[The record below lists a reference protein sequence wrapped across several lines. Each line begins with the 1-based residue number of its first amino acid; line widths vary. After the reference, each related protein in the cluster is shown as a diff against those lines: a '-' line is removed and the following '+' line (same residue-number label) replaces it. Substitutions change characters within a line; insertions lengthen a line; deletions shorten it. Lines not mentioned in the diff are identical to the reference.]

1 MDDNQSTLEKDLH
14 QSIELHHKEVTD
26 LLGDAPNWLIHS
38 GSYLLYGF
46 LVLLLT
52 GAAFI
57 SYPDVVQGT
66 VFIDDLANVEWI
78 TVNSSGQIESFF
90 VENDSLVKRGDTI
103 AILQNPARLNDVR
116 KICSILSN
124 VERYYLTNNTDLLR
138 AFRFDLIMGEMSD
151 AYENFTKAVRNCM
164 SFDDHNYYY
173 QRKTF
178 LQKELA
184 ILNREPEKNELAIL
198 KLEHDIFELSIS
210 HKAEIEKNREQL
222 ELAYEDMVNSI
233 RTWESQ
239 YLIRSRSEG
248 RIVLGEL
255 RALTRMVNKGDTI
268 GSVISCNKGEYVA
281 HIQLEQEQVSGITAG
296 NPVNI
301 RLAKYPEHTYGL
313 LMGEVNSITFV
324 PYNKKYVID
333 ITFPEQ
339 LRTTAKKE
347 IQYEL
352 GLRGEAEII
361 TSSRSVLARIF
372 NPLYSLF
379 RKREG

>member
-1 MDDNQSTLEKDLH
+1 
-14 QSIELHHKEVTD
+14 
-26 LLGDAPNWLIHS
+26 
-38 GSYLLYGF
+38 
-46 LVLLLT
+46 
-52 GAAFI
+52 
-57 SYPDVVQGT
+57 
-66 VFIDDLANVEWI
+66 
-78 TVNSSGQIESFF
+78 
-90 VENDSLVKRGDTI
+90 
-103 AILQNPARLNDVR
+103 
-116 KICSILSN
+116 
-124 VERYYLTNNTDLLR
+124 
-138 AFRFDLIMGEMSD
+138 
-151 AYENFTKAVRNCM
+151 
-164 SFDDHNYYY
+164 
-173 QRKTF
+173 
-178 LQKELA
+178 
-184 ILNREPEKNELAIL
+184 
-198 KLEHDIFELSIS
+198 
-210 HKAEIEKNREQL
+210 
-222 ELAYEDMVNSI
+222 
-233 RTWESQ
+233 
-239 YLIRSRSEG
+239 
-248 RIVLGEL
+248 
-255 RALTRMVNKGDTI
+255 MVNKGDTI